1 MARKSRRRRK
11 KKEELKLK
19 LTDYQFPGEK
29 NGYWTA
35 IGITLGLFIWAGVMA
50 FVFRASLFGEK
61 QWSGLGGIGWPIWAT
76 VVIVVFP
83 WLAILA
89 ANILATRH
97 SAADIKQVGRQAKVM
112 PNNYPELHRVL
123 ADHVKLAG
131 MKLPNMYLLQD
142 EAPYIYT
149 IPGGPGTIVVSTGLR
164 DDLEED
170 DLSALIAHEIG
181 HINSHHVRTTLA
193 INYITNANPIFKVL
207 LFPLLMIKLFAGGW
221 MDLANFTA
229 DRFAVLLTGDA
240 AGLNKALVKMAVL
253 ADKQADITPE
263 ELRTY
268 LESSSDISTDAAQME
283 RQFRIGT
290 FISSQ
295 PNLGER
301 IEEMREFIKSDEGKT
316 AFEKMDEIRRQ
327 AGAAQPAS
335 G

>member
-11 KKEELKLK
+11 KKEELTLK

-35 IGITLGLFIWAGVMA
+35 IGITLGLFAWAAVMV
-50 FVFRASLFGEK
+50 FVFRASVFGEK
-61 QWSGLGGIGWPIWAT
+61 QWSNLGGVSWPIWIT
-76 VVIVVFP
+76 VNILVFP
-83 WLAILA
+83 WLAIVI

-97 SAADIKQVGRQAKVM
+97 SAADIKKVGRQAKVM
-112 PNNYPELHRVL
+112 PNNHPELHRVL

-164 DDLEED
+164 EGVKDD
-170 DLSALIAHEIG
+170 DLSALIAHEMG

-193 INYITNANPIFKVL
+193 INYITNANLIFKAL
-207 LFPLLMIKLFAGGW
+207 LFPLLMIKMFAGGW
-221 MDLANFTA
+221 ADLANFTA
-229 DRFAVLLTGDA
+229 DRFAMLLTGDA
-240 AGLNKALVKMAVL
+240 SVLNKALVKMAVL

-268 LESSSDISTDAAQME
+268 LESTGDISTDAAQME

-301 IEEMREFIKSDEGKT
+301 IEEMREFIRSDEGKT
-316 AFEKMDEIRRQ
+316 AFEKMDEIRKR